1 MKKTAS
7 LLVCF
12 LLLLSCVG
20 EDLIN
25 DYVDPDLRISNPIVS
40 INEGFQ
46 YQFKARF
53 FDESGTKV
61 AEPALVWQ
69 ANPPTLATI
78 SQNGILET
86 LAAGQVTVSVQTTGL
101 QGNVVEAKLSFAV
114 TAVAKTEVSDTT
126 TATTDTTTSTSD
138 TVISSTTDTATTTTD
153 TASSTSNNTTSTTTD
168 TASSTTNTSTA
179 TTETATSTSD
189 TETTN
194 TDTSTTDTATSTTDT
209 STTTAE
215 TATSTSDITTGG
227 DSSGG
232 SGVVIAPQF
241 YEGEIISTSGYIL
254 EGNFRYEHNGT
265 QITLSLDESYRAST
279 SLPGLYLYLG
289 NNPNTVNGAVE
300 IGKVAV
306 FNGAHEYILPPSIEL
321 TDYKYIIYWCKPFS
335 VPVGEGTIF

>member
-126 TATTDTTTSTSD
+126 SATTDTTTSTSD
-138 TVISSTTDTATTTTD
+138 TVSSSTTDTATTTD

-168 TASSTTNTSTA
+168 TATSTTNTSTA
-179 TTETATSTSD
+179 TT
-189 TETTN
+189 
-194 TDTSTTDTATSTTDT
+194 
-209 STTTAE
+209 E

-232 SGVVIAPQF
+232 SGVVLAPQF

>member
-86 LAAGQVTVSVQTTGL
+86 LAAGQVIYK
-101 QGNVVEAKLSFAV
+101 APALSA
-114 TAVAKTEVSDTT
+114 
-126 TATTDTTTSTSD
+126 
-138 TVISSTTDTATTTTD
+138 
-153 TASSTSNNTTSTTTD
+153 
-168 TASSTTNTSTA
+168 
-179 TTETATSTSD
+179 
-189 TETTN
+189 
-194 TDTSTTDTATSTTDT
+194 
-209 STTTAE
+209 
-215 TATSTSDITTGG
+215 G
-227 DSSGG
+227 
-232 SGVVIAPQF
+232 IA
-241 YEGEIISTSGYIL
+241 L
-254 EGNFRYEHNGT
+254 E
-265 QITLSLDESYRAST
+265 L
-279 SLPGLYLYLG
+279 
-289 NNPNTVNGAVE
+289 
-300 IGKVAV
+300 
-306 FNGAHEYILPPSIEL
+306 
-321 TDYKYIIYWCKPFS
+321 
-335 VPVGEGTIF
+335 

>member
-126 TATTDTTTSTSD
+126 SATTDTTTSTSD
-138 TVISSTTDTATTTTD
+138 TVSSSTTDTAT
-153 TASSTSNNTTSTTTD
+153 TTTD

-189 TETTN
+189 
-194 TDTSTTDTATSTTDT
+194 
-209 STTTAE
+209 
-215 TATSTSDITTGG
+215 ITTGG

-232 SGVVIAPQF
+232 SGVVLAPQF